1 MLVFWDKSTLGLVSA
16 FKELDSGNLC
26 TAATKTKPLTS
37 EEQCLNASVALG
49 LVYGQ
54 AWSGPGQFP
63 GCLHANDGRDQVF
76 WNTSPSP
83 SETAN
88 VPEYGA
94 ICSVVSGKS
103 LKSGSKRLDKCTNS
117 SAAAAQTN
125 ILNAEPTPSN
135 HRLIWRLVSSLHLS
149 A

>member
-1 MLVFWDKSTLGLVSA
+1 MRLLSA

-26 TAATKTKPLTS
+26 SAATKTKPLTS
-37 EEQCLNASVALG
+37 EEQCIAASEALG
-49 LVYGQ
+49 MVYGQ

-103 LKSGSKRLDKCTNS
+103 VKSGSKMPDICRHC
-117 SAAAAQTN
+117 SAAAAQIH
-125 ILNAEPTPSN
+125 ILKSKPS
-135 HRLIWRLVSSLHLS
+135 IIK
-149 A
+149 

>member
-1 MLVFWDKSTLGLVSA
+1 MRLLSA

-26 TAATKTKPLTS
+26 SAATKTKPLTS
-37 EEQCLNASVALG
+37 EEQCIAASEALG

-94 ICSVVSGKS
+94 ICSVVSGKNV
-103 LKSGSKRLDKCTNS
+103 KPGSKMPDICTDTVVLQP
-117 SAAAAQTN
+117 AAAQIH
-125 ILNAEPTPSN
+125 ILKSK
-135 HRLIWRLVSSLHLS
+135 SSIIK
-149 A
+149 